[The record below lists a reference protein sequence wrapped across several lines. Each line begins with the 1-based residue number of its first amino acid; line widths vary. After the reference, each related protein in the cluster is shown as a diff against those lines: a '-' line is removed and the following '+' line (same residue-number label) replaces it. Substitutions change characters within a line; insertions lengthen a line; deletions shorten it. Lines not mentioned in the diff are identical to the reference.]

1 MDLPALL
8 LTALIMVAATLY
20 SAVGHGGA
28 SGYLAAMALMNIAPA
43 DMKPAALCLNILV
56 AGIGSWRYLRAG
68 FFNRQLFVPLM
79 LASAPWAFL
88 GGMLQLPAHWYQPL
102 VGAVLLYAAWRFF
115 RPAPDQARVT
125 TPPPLAI
132 ALGAGAA
139 IGFLSGLTG
148 VGGGIFLSPLLV
160 LLAWSSV
167 REASGIAAL
176 FILINSIA
184 GLAGLM
190 TQGVNLP
197 SGLVWWAPA
206 AIIGGLIGTELGSRR
221 LGVPALKTLL
231 GAVLVVAG
239 LKMVLSHL

>member
-1 MDLPALL
+1 MEMAALL
-8 LTALIMVAATLY
+8 LAVLILIAATLY

-28 SGYLAAMALMNIAPA
+28 SGYLAAMALMGVAPA
-43 DMKPAALCLNILV
+43 EMKPAALCLNILV

-68 FFNRQLFVPLM
+68 YFQRKLFVQLM
-79 LASAPWAFL
+79 LASVPLAFM

-102 VGAVLLYAAWRFF
+102 VGVVLLYAAWRFF
-115 RPAPDQARVT
+115 SPAPDRALVAK
-125 TPPPLAI
+125 PPPLAV
-132 ALGAGAA
+132 ALVAGGL

-160 LLAWSSV
+160 LLAWSTV

-176 FILINSIA
+176 FILVNSIA

-190 TQGVNLP
+190 TQGVSLP
-197 SGLVWWAPA
+197 AELIWWAPA

-221 LGVPALKTLL
+221 LGVPILKKLL
-231 GAVLVVAG
+231 GVVLVVAG
-239 LKMVLSHL
+239 MKMILSHL